1 METVCEISIPIVLS
15 SKSIQM
21 ESKHSNLIM
30 LIVAMLISGVAM
42 LIAAVIIKHNR
53 SLEEKFNRMQKQLDR
68 ARKGYGKDKAV
79 SDLWDTLIS
88 MLIKK
93 NIIIFRTNVLL
104 NRVVIRITYFTYFWP
119 NFILTLSDTT
129 LKSVFTSF
137 WSVKRSLHEL
147 PNKVRQ

>member
-1 METVCEISIPIVLS
+1 
-15 SKSIQM
+15 M

-79 SDLWDTLIS
+79 SDL
-88 MLIKK
+88 
-93 NIIIFRTNVLL
+93 
-104 NRVVIRITYFTYFWP
+104 
-119 NFILTLSDTT
+119 
-129 LKSVFTSF
+129 
-137 WSVKRSLHEL
+137 
-147 PNKVRQ
+147 

>member
-1 METVCEISIPIVLS
+1 MIIFSADKMAILQFEQVPPELFCEFPEDKVGTNYQILLQFNTSRCSYIQKEQDLFYGNMETVCEISIPIVLS

-53 SLEEKFNRMQKQLDR
+53 SLEEKFNRMQKQLER

-79 SDLWDTLIS
+79 SDL
-88 MLIKK
+88 
-93 NIIIFRTNVLL
+93 
-104 NRVVIRITYFTYFWP
+104 
-119 NFILTLSDTT
+119 
-129 LKSVFTSF
+129 
-137 WSVKRSLHEL
+137 
-147 PNKVRQ
+147 